1 MPSGRKSS
9 KRCNLL
15 ESLIGVKTPRSA
27 TVPQKR
33 QAPKSKVSKPKPDPK
48 SVKSK
53 RTLAERIAAAPV
65 AKKRTLEERISRP
78 LADRID
84 TVRK

>member
-1 MPSGRKSS
+1 MPLGRKSS
-9 KRCNLL
+9 SRRNLL
-15 ESLIGVKTPRSA
+15 ESLIGVKIPRSA
-27 TVPQKR
+27 TIPRKH
-33 QAPKSKVSKPKPDPK
+33 QASKSKVSKPKPNPK

-53 RTLAERIAAAPV
+53 RTLAEHIDASPAAT
-65 AKKRTLEERISRP
+65 KRTLEERISRP

>member
-1 MPSGRKSS
+1 MPSRRESS
-9 KRCNLL
+9 KRRNLL
-15 ESLIGVKTPRSA
+15 ESLIGAKVPRSA
-27 TVPQKR
+27 T
-33 QAPKSKVSKPKPDPK
+33 APRKHKVSKSKVSKPKPNPK

-53 RTLAERIAAAPV
+53 RTLAELIVATPI
-65 AKKRTLEERISRP
+65 AKKRTLEELISRP

>member
-1 MPSGRKSS
+1 MPSRRESS
-9 KRCNLL
+9 KRRNLL
-15 ESLIGVKTPRSA
+15 ESLIGVETPRSA
-27 TVPQKR
+27 IVSRKQ
-33 QAPKSKVSKPKPDPK
+33 QAPKSKVSKPKPNPK

-53 RTLAERIAAAPV
+53 RILAERIASAPI
-65 AKKRTLEERISRP
+65 AKKRTLEEGIFRP